1 MKPIKSEKEINIIR
15 GKMMCGHA
23 TVEELHDFLYYV
35 SKLESMVEEAS
46 NEDFYGTEGWEHRI
60 GWFKN

>member
-1 MKPIKSEKEINIIR
+1 MKPVKSKQEINIIR

-23 TVEELHDFLYYV
+23 DRKDLSDFLYYV

-46 NEDFYGTEGWEHRI
+46 LEDFYGTEGWEHYI
-60 GWFKN
+60 GWN